1 MRLLP
6 KSWDRLAVV
15 RVFRT
20 NPLFRVLHRA
30 SLNRL
35 RGLVGMAGIVVA
47 LLVGIYTG
55 ILLGVVSARPFWNN
69 PILPMLFLV
78 SALKTGTS
86 SICLIGYFFKG
97 FGGRNLEQIEAN
109 KKVVHS
115 IDFVLMILSIIAI
128 LLFVFG
134 LYSSPRSSVEAAG
147 LIMGGQFTFLF
158 WGLVV
163 AVGTLLP
170 LCLELYEMS
179 RASAVRHNPW
189 ISGVVTL
196 SVLAGGFILRYV
208 VVYAGQVVQARG
220 ACQRSK

>member
-1 MRLLP
+1 M
-6 KSWDRLAVV
+6 
-15 RVFRT
+15 
-20 NPLFRVLHRA
+20 
-30 SLNRL
+30 
-35 RGLVGMAGIVVA
+35 VGILVA

-69 PILPMLFLV
+69 PVLPMLFLV

-97 FGGRNLEQIEAN
+97 FGGRNLEHIEAN

-134 LYSSPRSSVEAAG
+134 LYSSPRSSGEAAG

-163 AVGTLLP
+163 VVGTLLP
-170 LCLELYEMS
+170 LCLELYEMF
-179 RASAVRHNPW
+179 RASTIRHNPW

-208 VVYAGQVVQARG
+208 VVYAGQATQLAG
-220 ACQRSK
+220 L